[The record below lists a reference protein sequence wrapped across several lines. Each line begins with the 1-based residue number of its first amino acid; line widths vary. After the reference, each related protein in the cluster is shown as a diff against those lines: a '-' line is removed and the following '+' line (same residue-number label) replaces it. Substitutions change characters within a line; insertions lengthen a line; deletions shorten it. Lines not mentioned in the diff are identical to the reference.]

1 MKKNCGTMKFFTS
14 LLLLATAVADAREI
28 EGGSGTR
35 AREDRMLQL
44 FGGFLGGFGMDLSL
58 ECDARC
64 SDEAVCESFLMDM
77 SSGALERQCDAGEH
91 VFHRLQSFLH
101 SLTTLVMSLNTSL
114 YSRTGLDIM

>member
-35 AREDRMLQL
+35 ARDDRI
-44 FGGFLGGFGMDLSL
+44 FDGFLGGFGMDLSL